1 MTHRILL
8 VEDEKWVRTALRKV
22 IEKINLP
29 FAVVHESSNGMEAW
43 KWLEHSHA
51 DIVVTDI
58 RMPVMD
64 GLTLLKQIREKLKQ
78 TDTIIVSGHD
88 EFAYAQQAV
97 RLGAFDYFLKPVD
110 TGDITECF
118 RNWLQ
123 RYEPDP
129 ASTEAQQAENQHI
142 RTPVDQVI
150 HYIESHHRYDL
161 MLAEAA
167 ALVHLNSSY
176 FCKLFKQQKGMTFTD
191 FLTSVRMREAV
202 RLLEHT
208 SLRIT
213 EIADRLGFA
222 DAAYF
227 SNTFKKEVGASPSE
241 YRKRL
246 HPA

>member
-1 MTHRILL
+1 MTYQILL

-29 FAVVHESSNGMEAW
+29 FTVIHESHNGLEAW
-43 KWLEHSHA
+43 EWLERGHA
-51 DIVVTDI
+51 DIVLTDI

-64 GLTLLKQIREKLKQ
+64 GLALLKQIRNEGKP
-78 TDTIIVSGHD
+78 TDIIIVSGHD

-97 RLGAFDYFLKPVD
+97 RLGAFDYFLKPVEAED
-110 TGDITECF
+110 MTACF

-123 RYEPDP
+123 RHGTK
-129 ASTEAQQAENQHI
+129 ASGTKVQKAADQHI
-142 RTPVDQVI
+142 RTPVDEVI
-150 HYIESHHRYDL
+150 LYIESNQRFDL

-167 ALVHLNSSY
+167 ALVHLNPSY
-176 FCKLFKQQKGMTFTD
+176 FCKLFKQQKGVTFTD
-191 FLTSVRMREAV
+191 YMTSVRMREAA

-208 SLRIT
+208 ALRIT

-227 SNTFKKEVGASPSE
+227 SNTFKKETGTSPSE

-246 HPA
+246 HHA

>member
-1 MTHRILL
+1 MTYRILL

-22 IEKINLP
+22 IEKISLP
-29 FAVVHESSNGMEAW
+29 FTVIHESPNGMEAW
-43 KWLEHSHA
+43 EWLEHSHA
-51 DIVVTDI
+51 DIVLTDI

-64 GLTLLKQIREKLKQ
+64 GLTLLKQIRNEGKPA
-78 TDTIIVSGHD
+78 DIIIVSGHD

-97 RLGAFDYFLKPVD
+97 RLGAFDYFLKPVEAEEM
-110 TGDITECF
+110 TECF
-118 RNWLQ
+118 RSWLQ
-123 RYEPDP
+123 RQKTA
-129 ASTEAQQAENQHI
+129 ASVSKVQQTGKQHP
-142 RTPVDQVI
+142 RTPVEQVI
-150 HYIESHHRYDL
+150 HYIESNQRFDL

-167 ALVHLNSSY
+167 ALAHLNPSY
-176 FCKLFKQQKGMTFTD
+176 FCKLFKQQKGVTFTD
-191 FLTSVRMREAV
+191 YMTSVRMREAA

-208 SLRIT
+208 ALRIT

-227 SNTFKKEVGASPSE
+227 SNTFKKEAGTSPSE

>member
-1 MTHRILL
+1 MTYQILL

-22 IEKINLP
+22 IEKIKLP
-29 FAVVHESSNGMEAW
+29 FTVVHESTNGMEAW
-43 KWLEHSHA
+43 KWLEHSRA
-51 DIVVTDI
+51 DIVLTDI

-64 GLTLLKQIREKLKQ
+64 GLTLLKQIRNEGKA
-78 TDTIIVSGHD
+78 TDIIIVSGHD

-110 TGDITECF
+110 TEDMTECF

-123 RYEPDP
+123 RQEPGT
-129 ASTEAQQAENQHI
+129 AATKVQQEGDQHI
-142 RTPVDQVI
+142 RPPVDQII
-150 HYIESHHRYDL
+150 HYIESQQRYDL

-167 ALVHLNSSY
+167 ALVHLNPSY
-176 FCKLFKQQKGMTFTD
+176 FCKLFKQHKGVTFTD
-191 FLTSVRMREAV
+191 YMTSVRMREAV

-208 SLRIT
+208 TLRIT
-213 EIADRLGFA
+213 EIADRLGFT

-227 SNTFKKEVGASPSE
+227 SNTFKREAGTSPSE